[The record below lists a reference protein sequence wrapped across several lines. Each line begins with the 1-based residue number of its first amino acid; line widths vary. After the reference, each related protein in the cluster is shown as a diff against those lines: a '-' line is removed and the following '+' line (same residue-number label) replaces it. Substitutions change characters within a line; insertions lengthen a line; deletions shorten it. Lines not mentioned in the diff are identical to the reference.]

1 MRKKIVQEFINSSA
15 EIVLAKLTK
24 DTIENYNKI
33 ARESR
38 PKFDSLTVDDEV
50 AVELMALRH
59 IQKVIR
65 SQRGV

>member
-33 ARESR
+33 A
-38 PKFDSLTVDDEV
+38 
-50 AVELMALRH
+50 
-59 IQKVIR
+59 
-65 SQRGV
+65 